1 MTTTAASRVY
11 KHFENLTDPRVYRG
25 TNHDLLEMIF
35 MALTATICG
44 ANGWA
49 DVERFVFAKSD
60 WFERFTPLEKG
71 VPSHDTFSRV
81 FARIDTADF
90 LTAMHGW
97 VDEFAGSLRGK
108 GVAIDGKTL
117 RGSYD
122 TQAGRSA
129 LHTITAF
136 ATETRLC
143 LRQMSV
149 DEKSNEIPAVP
160 LLLKLLELDGATVTL
175 DAMHCQVE
183 TAQAI
188 LDGNADYLLSAKDNQ
203 PTLHQYL
210 QDKFEAFC
218 NADFQVEGLRQ
229 LVTQERSHGRQERR
243 HYFAMAAS
251 DADRKALKRWPGLKS
266 LVMVFRQRTVGDKEQ
281 TEIAYF
287 ISSHEPKVRAL
298 AGHIRG
304 HWAIENSLHHVL
316 DVTFTEDASR
326 IRRGTAPEI
335 SASIRRMALNILQ
348 KDTTVKDNIRGKR
361 LRAGWDEQVLNQIW
375 TAFSAI

>member
-1 MTTTAASRVY
+1 MTKKPACSVY
-11 KHFENLTDPRVYRG
+11 KHFEKLTDPRVDRG
-25 TNHDLLEMIF
+25 TNHDLQEMIF

-44 ANGWA
+44 SNGWA
-49 DVERFVFAKSD
+49 DVERFVNAKRD
-60 WFERFTPLEKG
+60 WFEQFLLMEQG
-71 VPSHDTFSRV
+71 VPSHDTFGRV
-81 FARIDTADF
+81 FARLDTAEF

-97 VDEFAGSLRGK
+97 VDEFSGSLRGK

-122 TQAGRSA
+122 TAAGQSA

-143 LRQMSV
+143 LRQLLV
-149 DEKSNEIPAVP
+149 DDKSNEIPAVP
-160 LLLKLLELDGATVTL
+160 GLLKLLELEGATVTM

-188 LDGNADYLLSAKDNQ
+188 LDGEADYLLSVKGNQ
-203 PTLHQYL
+203 ETLHQFL
-210 QDKFEAFC
+210 QDKFEACC

-229 LVTQERSHGRQERR
+229 LVTQERSHGREERR
-243 HYFAMAAS
+243 QYYVLQAS
-251 DADRKALKRWPGLKS
+251 EADRKALKRWPGLKT
-266 LVMVFRQRTVGDKEQ
+266 LAMVFRQRTVGQKEQ

-298 AGHIRG
+298 AKHIRG

-326 IRRGTAPEI
+326 IRQGTAPEI
-335 SASIRRMALNILQ
+335 SASLRRMALNILQ
-348 KDTTVKDNIRGKR
+348 RDTTVKDNIRGKR
-361 LRAGWDEQVLNQIW
+361 LRAGWDERVLDQIW

>member
-1 MTTTAASRVY
+1 MTKTPASNVY
-11 KHFENLTDPRVYRG
+11 KHFEKLTDPRVDRG
-25 TNHDLLEMIF
+25 TNHDLHEMIF

-49 DVERFVFAKSD
+49 DVERFVTAKFD
-60 WFERFTPLEKG
+60 WFAQFIPLEKG
-71 VPSHDTFSRV
+71 VPSHDTFGRV
-81 FARIDTADF
+81 FARLDTAEF

-97 VDEFAGSLRGK
+97 VDEFSGSLRGK

-122 TQAGRSA
+122 TQTGQSA

-149 DEKSNEIPAVP
+149 GEKSNEIPAVP
-160 LLLKLLELDGATVTL
+160 VLLKLLELEGATVTL

-188 LDGNADYLLSAKDNQ
+188 LDGQADYLLSVKDNQ
-203 PTLHQYL
+203 PTLHKFL
-210 QDKFEAFC
+210 QDKFEACCDANFE
-218 NADFQVEGLRQ
+218 VEGLRQ
-229 LVTQERSHGRQERR
+229 LVTRERSHGRAERR
-243 HYFAMAAS
+243 QYYVLEAS
-251 DADRKALKRWPGLKS
+251 DADQKALKRWPGLKT
-266 LVMVFRQRTVGDKEQ
+266 LAMAFRQRTVGEQEQ

-326 IRRGTAPEI
+326 IRQGTAPEI
-335 SASIRRMALNILQ
+335 SASLRRMALNILQ
-348 KDTTVKDNIRGKR
+348 RDTTVKDNIRGKR
-361 LRAGWDEQVLNQIW
+361 LRAGWDERVLDQIW

>member
-1 MTTTAASRVY
+1 MTKTPVGNVY
-11 KHFENLTDPRVYRG
+11 KHFEKLTDPRVNRG
-25 TNHDLLEMIF
+25 TNHDLHEMIF

-49 DVERFVFAKSD
+49 DVERFVNAKRD
-60 WFERFTPLEKG
+60 WFEQFFLMEQG
-71 VPSHDTFSRV
+71 VPSHDTFGRV
-81 FARIDTADF
+81 FARLDTAEF

-97 VDEFAGSLRGK
+97 VDDFSGSLRGK
-108 GVAIDGKTL
+108 GVAIDGKAL

-122 TQAGRSA
+122 TAAGQSA

-143 LRQMSV
+143 LRQLLV
-149 DEKSNEIPAVP
+149 DGQSNEIPAVP
-160 LLLKLLELDGATVTL
+160 VLLKLLELEGATVTL

-188 LDGNADYLLSAKDNQ
+188 LDGGADYLLSVKGNQ
-203 PTLHQYL
+203 ETLHQFL
-210 QDKFEAFC
+210 QDKFEACC

-243 HYFAMAAS
+243 QYYVLQAS
-251 DADRKALKRWPGLKS
+251 EADRKALKRWPGLKT
-266 LVMVFRQRTVGDKEQ
+266 LAMVFRQRTVGEKEQ

-298 AGHIRG
+298 AKHIRG

-326 IRRGTAPEI
+326 IRQGTAPEI
-335 SASIRRMALNILQ
+335 SASLRRMALNILQ
-348 KDTTVKDNIRGKR
+348 RDTTVKDNIRGKR
-361 LRAGWDEQVLNQIW
+361 LRAGWDERVLDQIW

>member
-1 MTTTAASRVY
+1 MTKQPACRIY
-11 KHFENLTDPRVYRG
+11 KHFEKLTDPRVDRG
-25 TNHDLLEMIF
+25 ANHDLHEMIF

-49 DVERFVFAKSD
+49 DVERFVNAKRD
-60 WFERFTPLEKG
+60 WFEQFLVMEQG
-71 VPSHDTFSRV
+71 VPSHDTFGRV
-81 FARIDTADF
+81 FARLDTAEF

-97 VDEFAGSLRGK
+97 VDEFSGSLRGK

-122 TQAGRSA
+122 AAAGQSA

-143 LRQMSV
+143 LRQLLV
-149 DEKSNEIPAVP
+149 EDKSNEIPAVP
-160 LLLKLLELDGATVTL
+160 VLLQLLELEGATVTL

-188 LDGNADYLLSAKDNQ
+188 LDGQADYLLSVKGNQ
-203 PTLHQYL
+203 ETLHKFL
-210 QDKFEAFC
+210 QDKFETCC

-229 LVTQERSHGRQERR
+229 LVTQERLHGREERR
-243 HYFAMAAS
+243 QYYALKAS
-251 DADRKALKRWPGLKS
+251 EADRKALKRWPGLKT
-266 LVMVFRQRTVGDKEQ
+266 LAMVFRQRTVGEQKQ

-287 ISSHEPKVRAL
+287 ISSHEPKVRTL
-298 AGHIRG
+298 AQHLRG

-326 IRRGTAPEI
+326 IRQGAAPEI
-335 SASIRRMALNILQ
+335 SASLRRMALNILQ
-348 KDTTVKDNIRGKR
+348 RDTTVKDNIRGKR
-361 LRAGWDEQVLNQIW
+361 LRAGWDERVLNQIW
-375 TAFSAI
+375 TAISAA

>member
-1 MTTTAASRVY
+1 MTNRAACKVY
-11 KHFENLTDPRVYRG
+11 KHFEKLTDPRVDRG
-25 TNHDLLEMIF
+25 TNHDLHEMIF
-35 MALTATICG
+35 MALTAAICG

-49 DVERFVFAKSD
+49 DVERFVTAKFD
-60 WFERFTPLEKG
+60 WFEQFLSMERG
-71 VPSHDTFSRV
+71 VPSHDTFGRV
-81 FARIDTADF
+81 FARLDTAEF

-117 RGSYD
+117 RGSHD
-122 TQAGRSA
+122 AGAGQSA

-160 LLLKLLELDGATVTL
+160 VLLKLLELEGATVTL

-188 LDGNADYLLSAKDNQ
+188 LDGQADYLLSVKDNQ
-203 PTLHQYL
+203 RTLHKFL
-210 QDKFEAFC
+210 QDKFEACC
-218 NADFQVEGLRQ
+218 NLDFQVEGLRQ

-243 HYFAMAAS
+243 QYYVMGAS
-251 DADRKALKRWPGLKS
+251 DADRKALKRWPGLQT
-266 LVMVFRQRTVGDKEQ
+266 LAMVFRQRTVGDKEQ

-298 AGHIRG
+298 AKHIRG
-304 HWAIENSLHHVL
+304 HWAIENSQHHVL
-316 DVTFTEDASR
+316 DVTFAEDASR
-326 IRRGTAPEI
+326 IRQGTAPEI
-335 SASIRRMALNILQ
+335 SASLRRMALNILQ
-348 KDTTVKDNIRGKR
+348 QDTTVKDNIRGKR
-361 LRAGWDEQVLNQIW
+361 LRAGWDEQVLEQIW
-375 TAFSAI
+375 TAFSEV